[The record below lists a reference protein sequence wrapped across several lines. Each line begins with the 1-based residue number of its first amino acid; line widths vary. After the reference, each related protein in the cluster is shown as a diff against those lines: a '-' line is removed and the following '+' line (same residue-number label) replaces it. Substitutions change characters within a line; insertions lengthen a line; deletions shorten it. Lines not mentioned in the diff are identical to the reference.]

1 MPNPSLNTHLVFCL
15 ISDERVFAARS
26 PAVFN
31 RVMPIAGIK
40 ASYVPFRVAASY
52 LGEALRGLKA
62 LNIAGANITV
72 PYKETVIPYMDA
84 LSESANIIGAV
95 NTLAFSGDQVKGY
108 NTNAIAI
115 MDALEEADFQPAGKN
130 VLILGAGGA
139 AKAVAFV
146 LKWLKAEKIF
156 IAGRNA
162 KKTQALAARVSGTPL
177 SFNDLADHGPRMHLI
192 VNATTVSSTAES
204 PEMART
210 AKALGLS
217 SACELIYDLNYGRSA
232 NIWQALAEERGVAFI
247 DGLSTLS
254 HQVRNSLFLWTGIEV
269 DPEHFKKALSG

>member
-15 ISDERVFAARS
+15 ISDERVFAAKS

-40 ASYVPFRVAASY
+40 ATYVPFRVAAPY
-52 LGEALRGLKA
+52 IGEALKGLKA

-72 PYKETVIPYMDA
+72 PYKETVIPFMDA

-95 NTLAFSGDQVKGY
+95 NTLTFSGDQIKGY

-115 MDALEEADFQPAGKN
+115 MDALEEAGFHPADKD

-146 LKWLKAEKIF
+146 LKWLKAKNIF

-162 KKTQALAARVSGTPL
+162 AKTRALAARVGGTPI
-177 SFNDLADHGPRMHLI
+177 SFDEVPDHAPLMHLI
-192 VNATTVSSTAES
+192 VNATTVSTSAES
-204 PEMART
+204 PDMAQM
-210 AKALGLS
+210 AKGLTL
-217 SACELIYDLNYGRSA
+217 SACEMIYDLNYGRRA
-232 NIWQALAEERGVAFI
+232 NIWQELAQARQKAFM

-269 DPEHFKKALSG
+269 DPEHFRKALTG